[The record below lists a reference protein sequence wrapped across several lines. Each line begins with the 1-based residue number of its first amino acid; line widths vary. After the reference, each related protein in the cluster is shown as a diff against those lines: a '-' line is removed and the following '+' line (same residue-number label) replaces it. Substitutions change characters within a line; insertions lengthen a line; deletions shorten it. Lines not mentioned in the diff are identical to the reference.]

1 MTGLPLYPRAEFP
14 RELDIC
20 LTDGCNLDCGYCY
33 FDAKRRSS
41 PVALTPA
48 QIERAL
54 DLYLGRIRPE
64 RIQKLSFSGGEPL
77 TVFPT
82 LLAGLAAARR
92 KVGPRANIEVFTN
105 GTLLDRRKA
114 ELLMEHDPALIISL
128 DGPREVCDAGRKFW
142 RGAGRSVYG
151 AVSRNLKALGP
162 DLVSRCFAGATFS
175 RGTVGRMKESV
186 EFLLEQGFK
195 CVIVDLDVLA
205 RWDERSVAALRRQAE
220 ELKRLYAANLECGF
234 GEVQQRL
241 RFDFLISREELAR
254 VARPAGLRELSLAP
268 DGRFYPSGL
277 VSGYG
282 PAKAR
287 YLVGDLERGFD
298 DGRMNA
304 VLGELRRYFAAH
316 PRGGYNGCPTHVYF
330 DCRLGGL
337 DPERVFDAGE
347 RLFRAL
353 DPLIGPVIDFELL
366 QNALASA
373 PGLGDFD
380 HLPPAVPG
388 RELRELA
395 LELPDAAGRAAGH
408 ARAGID
414 ALLYSPGGRKRL
426 TLAVAGGPGSFEALS
441 RLGAYALMKARRLG
455 KALRLAVRPRSAAPC
470 ARTLEFIR
478 EHGLELLLSAGGRSA

>member
-1 MTGLPLYPRAEFP
+1 MTRLPLYPRAEFP

-33 FDAKRRSS
+33 FDAKRRSA
-41 PVALTPA
+41 PAALTPA

-92 KVGPRANIEVFTN
+92 KIGPRANIEVFTN

-114 ELLMEHDPALIISL
+114 ELLMEHDPALIVSF
-128 DGPREVCDAGRKFW
+128 DGPREVCDAGRKFYGG
-142 RGAGRSVYG
+142 RGSVYA
-151 AVSRNLKALGP
+151 AVDRALKALGP
-162 DLVSRCFAGATFS
+162 GLVSKCFAGATFS
-175 RGTVGRMKESV
+175 RATVGRMKESV
-186 EFLLEQGFK
+186 EFLLERGFK

-205 RWDERSVAALRRQAE
+205 RWDERSVAVLRRQAE
-220 ELKRLYAANLECGF
+220 GLKRLYAANMECGF

-254 VARPAGLRELSLAP
+254 VGKPAGLRELSLAP

-282 PAKAR
+282 AAKRR

-298 DGRMNA
+298 DGRLNA
-304 VLGELRRYFAAH
+304 VLGELRRYFGAH
-316 PRGGYNGCPTHVYF
+316 ARPGYNGCPTHVYF

-337 DPERVFDAGE
+337 DPERVFAAGE

-380 HLPPAVPG
+380 HAPPAVPG

-395 LELPDAAGRAAGH
+395 LELPDTAGRAAGP

-414 ALLYSPGGRKRL
+414 ALLYSPGRRKRL
-426 TLAVAGGPGSFEALS
+426 TLLVAGGPGSYEALS
-441 RLGAYALMKARRLG
+441 RLAAYALMKARALK

-470 ARTLEFIR
+470 PRTLEFMR
-478 EHGLELLLSAGGRSA
+478 EHGLELLAGPGGRRA